1 MMNKTVLLITVS
13 CVSLY
18 TGALSY
24 ADIHSYH
31 TPPQLSGAA
40 DTKSHNLY
48 TPHLVAAHLSSL
60 EDFAELTLPENSAP
74 SILPL
79 PKDLGNYLFY
89 PLPENSGRGWGG
101 FHIQKNKKLSSLVQR
116 QSERQGIFLIAL
128 SPLERGAGEVKY

>member
-31 TPPQLSGAA
+31 TPPRLSGTA

-60 EDFAELTLPENSAP
+60 EDFASLTLPENSAP
-74 SILPL
+74 YI
-79 PKDLGNYLFY
+79 

-101 FHIQKNKKLSSLVQR
+101 FHSS
-116 QSERQGIFLIAL
+116 
-128 SPLERGAGEVKY
+128 PN